1 MQKKITETT
10 ATFGLGYP
18 MQSKLFA
25 VSSGPYTGRRAALIQ
40 PSATEIKLAWSDAP
54 GGGWSSLM
62 AIASDAA
69 NQTFDARM
77 AANGDIHIVY
87 SEQSTDY
94 LVTRK
99 LTFGEGTW
107 SVGSKVT
114 VYNGAQ
120 CYDPSLAIALD
131 GDLWVSYSRFAT
143 PTRWIYVKSSSDSG
157 ATWGSGAGDAGDQI
171 HSGSMFAWSR
181 LVIDSSS
188 VHVIYHDQDTALSI
202 RSQALGGGSWS
213 SPYNIATGSGFDLH
227 FDAGVGDDGRL
238 GVVYNRGQL
247 FYREYDG
254 SNWGAIATLTSL
266 PAICPQMLFEGNI
279 PAVVYLDPIGGD
291 IRVARFTDRRTSSF
305 EAAKVLD
312 GRSAPFDSVLLYDA
326 SAAVYQDLTSQ
337 AASNTAADVYHSSSG
352 CLVKDSGDSLYL
364 GMDGRFRVA
373 RMTLSSLGIGGTLQ
387 LSYWDGTSWE
397 TFTPVNGSADLAAS
411 IVDWLFWTDY
421 AAIPV
426 NWQKRVINGQSR
438 YWIKAGVVSDYTTG
452 PVASQIA
459 AASEIDRLIFRR

>member
-25 VSSGPYTGRRAALIQ
+25 VLSGPYTGRRAALIQ
-40 PSATEIKLAWSDAP
+40 TSATEIRLAWSDAP
-54 GGGWSSLM
+54 GSGWSSLTTV
-62 AIASDAA
+62 ASDAA

-77 AANGDIHIVY
+77 AANGDIHVVY
-87 SEQSTDY
+87 SEQSTNH

-120 CYDPSLAIALD
+120 CYDPSLAIAPE
-131 GDLWVSYSRFAT
+131 GGLWVSYSRFAA
-143 PTRWIYVKSSSDSG
+143 PTRWIYVKSSSDGG
-157 ATWGSGAGDAGDQI
+157 ATWGSGSGDAGDQI
-171 HSGSMFAWSR
+171 HSGSTFAWSR

-202 RSQALGGGSWS
+202 RSQALSGGSWS
-213 SPYNIATGSGFDLH
+213 SPYNIATGSVFDSN

-238 GVVYNRGQL
+238 GVAYNRGQL

-254 SNWGAIATLTSL
+254 SNWGAVATLTSL
-266 PAICPQMLFEGNI
+266 PAVCPQMLFEGNI

-291 IRVARFTDRRTSSF
+291 MRIARFTDRRTGSF

-312 GRSAPFDSVLLYDA
+312 ERSAPFDSVLLYDA

-373 RMTLSSLGIGGTLQ
+373 RVTLSTLGIGGTLQ

-397 TFTPVNGSADLAAS
+397 TFTPANGSADLAAS

-426 NWQKRVINGQSR
+426 DWQKRVINGQSR
-438 YWIKAGVVSDYTTG
+438 YWIRAEVVSDYTTG
-452 PVASQIA
+452 PVAGQIA